1 MRGNH
6 FLRRFQALWRGQ
18 DRDLTEPLGK
28 QPETWPPRHP
38 DADRLAGVLGEV
50 YRRAHR
56 KPEEQIREQL
66 DQELQAAG
74 LSYPQDDKD
83 HFVRSLAAEPAWL
96 VGVLLAPFHRRKH
109 EAELHALE
117 ADAQPPEDPEM
128 DALAERLLALPRVAR
143 VGWDSFDRDRVIYI
157 RLHPWS
163 DETEETEKQVRQA
176 AAPRVVR
183 FTD

>member
-1 MRGNH
+1 MRGSH
-6 FLRRFQALWRGQ
+6 FLRRFQALWRGR
-18 DRDLTEPLGK
+18 DRDFTEPLAER
-28 QPETWPPRHP
+28 PELWPPRHP
-38 DADRLAGVLGEV
+38 NAERLAAVLGEA
-50 YRRAHR
+50 YRRGGR
-56 KPEEQIREQL
+56 KPEEQIRELL

-83 HFVRSLAAEPAWL
+83 HFVRSLAAEPPWL

-109 EAELHALE
+109 EAELRALE
-117 ADAQPPEDPEM
+117 ADAQPPEDPEIYT
-128 DALAERLLALPRVAR
+128 LAERLSALPGVAR
-143 VGWDSFDRDRVIYI
+143 VSWDSFDRDRVLYV

-163 DETEETEKQVRQA
+163 DATEETEEQVRQA